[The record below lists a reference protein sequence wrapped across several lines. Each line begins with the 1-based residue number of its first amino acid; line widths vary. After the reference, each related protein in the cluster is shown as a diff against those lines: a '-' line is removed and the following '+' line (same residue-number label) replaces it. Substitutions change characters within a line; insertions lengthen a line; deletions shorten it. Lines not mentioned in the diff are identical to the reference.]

1 MKTLFEKLAAGIQYL
16 LPHHFL
22 SAVVYRVMRIE
33 IPWIKNF
40 QIRAIARIAGVN
52 WAEAESS
59 NPDDYI
65 HFNQF
70 FTRRL
75 SAGARTADPDPASLL
90 SPCDGHISELGKIAR
105 DQLFQAKSHHYSLRN
120 LLADD
125 PLCSAWENGHFC
137 TIYLSP
143 RDYHRVHM
151 PLSGDLLRMTYVPG
165 RQFSVAPYTVRQVP
179 GLFARNERLVC
190 IFETTVG
197 PVAQILVGAMLVSSM
212 ATVWAGE
219 ITPGAG
225 RKVTTVRYEPGT
237 VHLERAT
244 EMGRFNMGSTVIMVL
259 PPGAISGFE
268 GLAAGDA
275 LLQGQKMAN
284 LRSAG

>member
-1 MKTLFEKLAAGIQYL
+1 MKLIFEKLAAGMQYL
-16 LPHHFL
+16 LPHHLL
-22 SAVVYRVMRIE
+22 SALVYQLMRIKT
-33 IPWIKNF
+33 PWVKNF
-40 QIRAIARIAGVN
+40 QIRSIARLAGVN
-52 WAEAESS
+52 WDEAESA
-59 NPDDYI
+59 NLEDYT
-65 HFNQF
+65 HFNHF
-70 FTRRL
+70 FTRQLRP
-75 SAGARTADPDPASLL
+75 GARTIDDNPHSLI
-90 SPCDGHISELGKIAR
+90 SPCDGKISELGTIR
-105 DQLFQAKSHHYSLRN
+105 NDRIFQAKHHDYSLRS

-125 PLCSAWENGHFC
+125 PACSDWENGHFC

-190 IFETTVG
+190 VFDTEAG

-225 RKVTTVRYEPGT
+225 RKIITTRYEKSSVYLQRG
-237 VHLERAT
+237 A
-244 EMGRFNMGSTVIMVL
+244 EMGRFNMGSTVILLL
-259 PPGAISGFE
+259 PQAAISGF
-268 GLAAGDA
+268 GDLAAGDS
-275 LLQGQKMAN
+275 LLQGQKLAIM
-284 LRSAG
+284 RSGQ